1 MGKLLPTTFS
11 EFKMLIITQSADLK
25 AKMLAIKEYNALKSR
40 VKTNIEINVKQE
52 FDYTMLSQDDL
63 ALLLMLSEKARV

>member
-1 MGKLLPTTFS
+1 
-11 EFKMLIITQSADLK
+11 
-25 AKMLAIKEYNALKSR
+25 MLAIKEYNALKSR